1 MRNLRKLLALLL
13 VLTLSATTLSACGDD
28 DDDDDGGSRKKK
40 EPTIEVDE
48 PTGDGTLTKGDL
60 LYKALGDSDL
70 SQIEGTLPKSVTAT
84 VLKKDGND
92 MVMTMDKGA
101 IRKFAEALIT
111 VKIGQYQGN
120 TKKKDFNTV
129 KMQWS
134 DGSDTTL
141 MYSDNQLVYENDDG
155 DYEVYK
161 LTGGTIDAAVEE
173 LSKGG
178 GDEPDDDLMTVTC
191 DEMKFKTKALEGTL
205 TEYDEDDGFYIGAG
219 ASKARIIPYA
229 LLYRWKGLGVSAKKY
244 FDEIGIPFYQRA
256 YGDNLISY
264 SEVQELE
271 VEMADGTKKTMYGC
285 QFTYTASGNKL
296 VAYRVVGEFG
306 DDLVT
311 FTAKYVYDDEE
322 TYESAMEA
330 LEYAVVYF
338 ELTDGGTVKKD
349 PTPTKTPEPTKKQDP
364 GKDNY
369 TVVASEQSKIKY
381 ERYDNG
387 LFSAE
392 IPKGWKVEIH
402 EQSDYIHY
410 TFQIYNPEKPDVRIL
425 YNMQTTGY
433 WATKKDYD
441 WYNNNYPK
449 NELSNQPYLTEQN
462 TLGVLREIYK
472 MIPSTSMFPMRVYS
486 GWEKIET
493 LGRDVFGGEII
504 HVTAKNPEGKGIEGI
519 CSASVM
525 VFNLYYVNMAN
536 AYALTM
542 MTAPEGEL
550 SSWITVF
557 EHIYGSIVYSQRYQS
572 ELNKQL
578 VASGQAT
585 MEISKLCSQM
595 TDIVISGW
603 EGRQAAYDRI
613 SQKQSDATL
622 GYERVYDTEKN
633 EIYRA
638 PLDFLDNYSG
648 SRYQK
653 VTDDQYLLPVDGYI
667 QWK

>member
-1 MRNLRKLLALLL
+1 MRNLKKLLALLL

-120 TKKKDFNTV
+120 TKKRDFNTV

-141 MYSDNQLVYENDDG
+141 MYSDNQFVYENDDG

-219 ASKARIIPYA
+219 ASKASIIPYA
-229 LLYRWKGLGVSAKKY
+229 LIYRWKDLGVSAKDY
-244 FDEIGIPFYQRA
+244 FDEVGIPFFERV
-256 YGDNLISY
+256 YGDDLMIY

-462 TLGVLREIYK
+462 TLGVLREIYRCVY
-472 MIPSTSMFPMRVYS
+472 IPAGRRSKPWAVMCLAAKSST
-486 GWEKIET
+486 
-493 LGRDVFGGEII
+493 
-504 HVTAKNPEGKGIEGI
+504 
-519 CSASVM
+519 
-525 VFNLYYVNMAN
+525 
-536 AYALTM
+536 
-542 MTAPEGEL
+542 
-550 SSWITVF
+550 
-557 EHIYGSIVYSQRYQS
+557 
-572 ELNKQL
+572 
-578 VASGQAT
+578 
-585 MEISKLCSQM
+585 
-595 TDIVISGW
+595 
-603 EGRQAAYDRI
+603 
-613 SQKQSDATL
+613 
-622 GYERVYDTEKN
+622 
-633 EIYRA
+633 
-638 PLDFLDNYSG
+638 
-648 SRYQK
+648 
-653 VTDDQYLLPVDGYI
+653 
-667 QWK
+667 